1 MKFLDSAKYGAGYQ
15 NDLFLGD
22 IHAGK
27 IYHFKLNQDRT
38 ELLLPEPLID
48 RVADTDSESASE
60 AIVFASGFAG
70 ISDIE
75 VSPYDGYMYV
85 VSLGQGKIFKIL
97 PTADL
102 DMSSSAGSI
111 PSIPLA
117 SPTTTLPP
125 EGDETVGADNE
136 DNIEQEPEEESNG
149 DGEGNNEN
157 GGSSNS
163 DESEE

>member
-1 MKFLDSAKYGAGYQ
+1 M
-15 NDLFLGD
+15 
-22 IHAGK
+22 
-27 IYHFKLNQDRT
+27 
-38 ELLLPEPLID
+38 
-48 RVADTDSESASE
+48 
-60 AIVFASGFAG
+60 
-70 ISDIE
+70 
-75 VSPYDGYMYV
+75 

-125 EGDETVGADNE
+125 EGDETVGAGNE

-149 DGEGNNEN
+149 DGEGNNDDNSEN
-157 GGSSNS
+157 GSGGGDDN
-163 DESEE
+163 